1 MKRNPATPWAGLIAG
16 LALLAAATAHAQY
29 MWIDD
34 KGLKQFSDRPPPP
47 SVPAKRILK
56 APGRA
61 LPIDT
66 PEASAEP
73 AASASAAAS
82 GPASAA
88 AKAPPTIA
96 ERNADFN
103 KRKGE
108 QAEQARKAGEEAQR
122 KSELAANCEANRKH
136 LALLESGTR
145 VATVEANGEQGFLS
159 DEARAR
165 QLNATRRALSNC
177 K

>member
-1 MKRNPATPWAGLIAG
+1 MKRKHTTPWAGLIAG
-16 LALLAAATAHAQY
+16 LALLAATAAQAQY

-34 KGLKQFSDRPPPP
+34 KGLKQFSDRPPPA

-56 APGRA
+56 APGQS
-61 LPIDT
+61 LMIDN
-66 PEASAEP
+66 PEAGAE
-73 AASASAAAS
+73 SAAAAPS
-82 GPASAA
+82 PTP
-88 AKAPPTIA
+88 AKAAPTTA

-108 QAEQARKAGEEAQR
+108 QAEQARKAAEEAQR
-122 KSELAANCEANRKH
+122 QRALAANCEANRKH
-136 LALLESGTR
+136 KAQLESGARISTF
-145 VATVEANGEQGFLS
+145 EANGEQGFLS

-165 QLNATRRALSNC
+165 QLAAAQRALSAC

>member
-1 MKRNPATPWAGLIAG
+1 MKRNHATPWAGLIAG
-16 LALLAAATAHAQY
+16 LALFAAASAHAQY
-29 MWIDD
+29 MWLDN
-34 KGLKQFSDRPPPP
+34 KGVKQFSDRPPPP

-61 LPIDT
+61 LLIDA
-66 PEASAEP
+66 PEASAAP
-73 AASASAAAS
+73 AAAADATASAS
-82 GPASAA
+82 
-88 AKAPPTIA
+88 AKAPPTTA

-108 QAEQARKAGEEAQR
+108 QAERARKAGEEAR
-122 KSELAANCEANRKH
+122 RNSELAANCEANRQH
-136 LALLESGTR
+136 LALLESGAR
-145 VATVEANGEQGFLS
+145 IGIVESNGEQGFLS

-165 QLNATRRALSNC
+165 QLNATRRALNNC

>member
-1 MKRNPATPWAGLIAG
+1 MKRNHATPWAGLIAG
-16 LALLAAATAHAQY
+16 LALLAAAGAHAQY

-34 KGLKQFSDRPPPP
+34 KGLKQFSDRPPPS

-61 LPIDT
+61 MLIDI

-73 AASASAAAS
+73 AATAAAAS
-82 GPASAA
+82 ATATA
-88 AKAPPTIA
+88 EAKAAPTTA

-108 QAEQARKAGEEAQR
+108 QAEQARKAGEEARR

-136 LALLESGTR
+136 QALLESGAR
-145 VATVEANGEQGFLS
+145 IATVEANGEPGFLS

-165 QLNATRRALSNC
+165 QLNATQRALSAC

>member
-1 MKRNPATPWAGLIAG
+1 MKRNHATSWAGLIAG
-16 LALLAAATAHAQY
+16 LALFAATTAHAQY
-29 MWIDD
+29 MWLYD
-34 KGLKQFSDRPPPP
+34 KGVKQFSDRPPPP

-61 LPIDT
+61 LLIDA

-73 AASASAAAS
+73 AAAANAT
-82 GPASAA
+82 ASAA
-88 AKAPPTIA
+88 AKAPPTTA

-108 QAEQARKAGEEAQR
+108 QAEQARKAGEEAR
-122 KSELAANCEANRKH
+122 RNSELAANCEANRQH
-136 LALLESGTR
+136 LALLESGAR
-145 VATVEANGEQGFLS
+145 IATVETNGEQGFLS
-159 DEARAR
+159 DETRAQ
-165 QLNATRRALSNC
+165 QLNATRRALGNC

>member
-1 MKRNPATPWAGLIAG
+1 MNRNHATPWAGLIAG
-16 LALLAAATAHAQY
+16 LALFAAATAHAQY

-47 SVPAKRILK
+47 SVPAKRILT

-61 LPIDT
+61 LLIDA

-73 AASASAAAS
+73 AASADAS
-82 GPASAA
+82 ASAA
-88 AKAPPTIA
+88 AKAPPTTA

-103 KRKGE
+103 KRKLE
-108 QAEQARKAGEEAQR
+108 QADQARKAGEEARR
-122 KSELAANCEANRKH
+122 KSELAANCEANRQH
-136 LALLESGTR
+136 LALLESGAR
-145 VATVEANGEQGFLS
+145 IATVETNGEPGFLS
-159 DEARAR
+159 DEARAQ
-165 QLNATRRALSNC
+165 QLNATRRALGNC

>member
-1 MKRNPATPWAGLIAG
+1 MKRNHKTPWAGPIAG
-16 LALLAAATAHAQY
+16 LALLAVTAAANAQY
-29 MWIDD
+29 MWIDE

-47 SVPAKRILK
+47 SVPAKRVLK
-56 APGRA
+56 APGRS
-61 LPIDT
+61 LTIDS
-66 PEASAEP
+66 PEPAAEP
-73 AASASAAAS
+73 ATAAAASASAPKAA
-82 GPASAA
+82 
-88 AKAPPTIA
+88 PTTA

-122 KSELAANCEANRKH
+122 KSALAANCEANRKH
-136 LALLESGTR
+136 QALLESGAR
-145 VATVEANGEQGFLS
+145 IATVEANGEQGFLS

-165 QLNATRRALSNC
+165 QLAATRRALGAC